1 MIFSHL
7 WPVHL
12 AITALSR
19 WCLIQHF
26 RPRGAFEILS
36 FSLIAL
42 LIVGCIDFLHSIIAY
57 LLPFELLAIVV
68 SADLNSLML
77 FCCFGWLFD
86 HDYQT
91 MLASLKRRFNN
102 AQNDH

>member
-12 AITALSR
+12 AIAAL
-19 WCLIQHF
+19 WCLMLIQHV
-26 RPRGAFEILS
+26 RPRGAFKILS

-42 LIVGCIDFLHSIIAY
+42 LIVGCIDFLHSIVAY
-57 LLPFELLAIVV
+57 LLPFELLAIIV
-68 SADLNSLML
+68 SSGLNSFML

-86 HDYQT
+86 YDYQM
-91 MLASLKRRFNN
+91 MLASLKRRFKN

>member
-7 WPVHL
+7 WPVQL
-12 AITALSR
+12 VIAALS
-19 WCLIQHF
+19 CLMLIQHF
-26 RPRGAFEILS
+26 RPRGAFKILS

-42 LIVGCIDFLHSIIAY
+42 LIVGCIDFLQSIVAY

-68 SADLNSLML
+68 SASLNSLML

-86 HDYQT
+86 HDYQM
-91 MLASLKRRFNN
+91 MLASLKKRFSN